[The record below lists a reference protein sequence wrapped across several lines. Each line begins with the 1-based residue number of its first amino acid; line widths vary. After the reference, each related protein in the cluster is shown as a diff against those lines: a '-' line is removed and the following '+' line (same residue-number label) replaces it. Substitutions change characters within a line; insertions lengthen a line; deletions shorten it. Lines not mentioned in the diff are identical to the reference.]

1 MNRKHVHLKKKP
13 PVFTGPRE
21 RISQMLVRARQL
33 EGHPNEIA
41 RGMAVGIFISIT
53 PIIPFQ
59 TVAAI
64 VLAFLV
70 RGSKA
75 AAVLG
80 TWLSNPLTIP
90 LVYYVNYK
98 VGCVL
103 LGHESAMDRIV
114 FDSLSQLMEL
124 GLEVT
129 WAMMVGGVAV
139 GAVLCVISYFVTL
152 RLFVAFRDRSGR
164 NHNDPGIVP

>member
-1 MNRKHVHLKKKP
+1 MNKKQFDRKKKP

-33 EGHPNEIA
+33 EGNPNELA

-64 VLAFLV
+64 LMAFLV

-98 VGCVL
+98 VGCLL
-103 LGHESAMDRIV
+103 LGYESAADRIV
-114 FDSLSQLMEL
+114 FGSLFQLMEL
-124 GLEVT
+124 GLAVT
-129 WAMMVGGVAV
+129 SAMMVGGVII
-139 GAVLCVISYFVTL
+139 GTILGVIAYFVTFY
-152 RLFVAFRDRSGR
+152 LFVTFRERSGR
-164 NHNDPGIVP
+164 NHNDPGIQT